1 MKWAGI
7 FLLGYVILISGILAA
22 LWKLGTLTKIGV
34 TWTLIGIVIA
44 MGIGLMLAVSNSGR
58 KESIEINSK

>member
-22 LWKLGTLTKIGV
+22 LWKLATLTKIGV